1 MIVSSIKNGCLE
13 NDSIGVSRVKQSS
26 GFITWQVRLFA
37 IMRSPW
43 MVPPLILFARFSK
56 PTQQTAVQTIR
67 LRSWYSSTR
76 TRTYQTK
83 IKGWGGVIET
93 NRSPDCAEQPIE
105 NHVYKKLVD
114 FHKSFW
120 RMITLFQ
127 NYTTTMFRSWAIN
140 CSCHLRAYN
149 FKGGYIC
156 HAQKYTIHCP
166 ASQHHPRWYTS
177 PIAWQQLPGQML
189 GGLSLWTWFHWLKLG
204 PWNPSS
210 WIERVHGSNLYI
222 YIYIF
227 IYYLHTYIVHV
238 KSYK

>member
-1 MIVSSIKNGCLE
+1 M
-13 NDSIGVSRVKQSS
+13 
-26 GFITWQVRLFA
+26 
-37 IMRSPW
+37 
-43 MVPPLILFARFSK
+43 
-56 PTQQTAVQTIR
+56 
-67 LRSWYSSTR
+67 
-76 TRTYQTK
+76 
-83 IKGWGGVIET
+83 IET

-177 PIAWQQLPGQML
+177 PIAWQQPAASRTDVGRAQLVDL
-189 GGLSLWTWFHWLKLG
+189 VSLAKARAMKPFKLNRTG
-204 PWNPSS
+204 S
-210 WIERVHGSNLYI
+210 RVKSVYIYIYLYLYI
-222 YIYIF
+222 YIFIYLF